1 MVKTGTF
8 FVDISKYNFKMSK
21 LYFELLS
28 NDKSQTDKHKTK
40 KTYRYYGNKMQNQ
53 TNKNDAFAYLDKK
66 YKKSLY

>member
-53 TNKNDAFAYLDKK
+53 TNKQKRCICIFRQKV
-66 YKKSLY
+66 